1 MEYFEQI
8 RTDEGSA
15 MEIAYLEL
23 TRAELPSQPPL
34 QAIGEIGCEATRNR
48 GLQHQVKGVDAA
60 GIGMDLD
67 RCAGTQEA
75 QRVVDVLLEEKID
88 GANRHKAT
96 RKFGDVLCQAR
107 GQVMA
112 PVGID
117 LPIPPD
123 PTP

>member
-8 RTDEGSA
+8 RTDKGSA

-48 GLQHQVKGVDAA
+48 GLRHQVKGVDAA

-75 QRVVDVLLEEKID
+75 QRVVNVLLEEKID

-96 RKFGDVLCQAR
+96 GKFGDVLCQAR
-107 GQVMA
+107 GKVMG

-117 LPIPPD
+117 LPIAA
-123 PTP
+123 